1 MLPTR
6 NLQDGLAS
14 ERTSVAFGC
23 HLLLAIVDSILNRQ
37 RGIFAVGRLAQA
49 GLTRVGP
56 GQFAGTSFSRQ
67 CEVLMSL
74 KIRDQD
80 LSAAEVS
87 FLKWQYGFEEED
99 DPFEISLWQTIMRAW
114 ESDNAPSMSRAKR
127 TERLARLGCSD
138 AYPDHVSL
146 YIKFK
151 SDQSDRFWREL
162 ITRAGLADRRQR
174 KSPTPVER
182 RRRASATA

>member
-1 MLPTR
+1 
-6 NLQDGLAS
+6 
-14 ERTSVAFGC
+14 
-23 HLLLAIVDSILNRQ
+23 
-37 RGIFAVGRLAQA
+37 
-49 GLTRVGP
+49 
-56 GQFAGTSFSRQ
+56 
-67 CEVLMSL
+67 MSL

-80 LSAAEVS
+80 LSPAEVS
-87 FLKWQYGFEEED
+87 FLKWQYGFEEDD

-127 TERLARLGCSD
+127 TERLSRLGCSD
-138 AYPDHVSL
+138 AFPEYVSL

-174 KSPTPVER
+174 KTPTPVER

>member
-1 MLPTR
+1 
-6 NLQDGLAS
+6 
-14 ERTSVAFGC
+14 
-23 HLLLAIVDSILNRQ
+23 
-37 RGIFAVGRLAQA
+37 
-49 GLTRVGP
+49 
-56 GQFAGTSFSRQ
+56 
-67 CEVLMSL
+67 MSL

-80 LSAAEVS
+80 LSPAEVS
-87 FLKWQYGFEEED
+87 FLKWQYGFEEDD

-127 TERLARLGCSD
+127 TDRLSHLGSSD
-138 AYPDHVSL
+138 AYPEHVSL

-174 KSPTPVER
+174 KTPTQVER
-182 RRRASATA
+182 RRRAGATA